1 MRILFLSLPLL
12 WSLVLSAQGDSVLRV
27 GLKETLPFVDIQAG
41 QRPTGM
47 SMLFWEMLN
56 GKLAAKSE
64 YHLFDSVED
73 MLTALERGEIDLSI
87 NPITVSE
94 ERLERLEFSQ
104 PFFISGTAMA
114 RPEENRWLLFL
125 DNLFSW
131 RFFSAIG
138 LLALVILLFGLLV
151 WLFERKKN
159 PAQFQKGW
167 RGIFDGFWWSAVTMT
182 TVGYGDKAPV
192 SRGGRVVAVV
202 WMFAAI
208 LLISGLT
215 AGVASALTVSRL
227 ESNIA
232 EVEDLQGLRTG
243 TVGGSSTVDYL
254 KSHGVQVEL
263 FASVEMGLSA
273 LEKGDLEV
281 FVFDRPALRFYLQQ
295 GNFEGLVL
303 DQQDLKVDYYSFA
316 YPKNSPLREEL
327 DPLIVSALKSDSWN
341 FLLRRANARK

>member
-1 MRILFLSLPLL
+1 MRILLLILPLL
-12 WSLVLSAQGDSVLRV
+12 WSLALSAQSDSVLRV
-27 GLKETLPFVDIQAG
+27 GLKETLPFVDIQKG

-64 YHLFDSVED
+64 YHVFDSVED

-125 DNLFSW
+125 ENLFSW

-138 LLALVILLFGLLV
+138 LLALVILLFGFLV

-182 TVGYGDKAPV
+182 TVGYGDKSPV
-192 SRGGRVVAVV
+192 SRGGRAVAVV

-227 ESNIA
+227 ESNITEA
-232 EVEDLQGLRTG
+232 EDLQGLRTG
-243 TVGGSSTVDYL
+243 TVGGSSTV
-254 KSHGVQVEL
+254 
-263 FASVEMGLSA
+263 
-273 LEKGDLEV
+273 
-281 FVFDRPALRFYLQQ
+281 
-295 GNFEGLVL
+295 
-303 DQQDLKVDYYSFA
+303 A
-316 YPKNSPLREEL
+316 Y
-327 DPLIVSALKSDSWN
+327 
-341 FLLRRANARK
+341 